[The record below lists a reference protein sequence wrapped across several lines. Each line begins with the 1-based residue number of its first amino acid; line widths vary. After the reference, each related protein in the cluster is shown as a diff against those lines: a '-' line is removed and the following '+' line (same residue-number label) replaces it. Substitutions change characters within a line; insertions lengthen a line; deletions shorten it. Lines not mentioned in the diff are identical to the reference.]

1 MSENLSGILWRS
13 KVPNVS
19 KISIKEERKLEADTK
34 SESSVF
40 QRESSEFSISGTFQ
54 KAEAGTAQNTPLFKR
69 STYRFRDAYRFTIPC
84 SLCHQELRPSEFF
97 AHKRQHKAMTVMGF
111 KMTAGEKTERQK
123 VITQRHFLIS
133 TLIEAYLYNE
143 KTRQNIDNACE
154 LLCMQHIPSYYKIL
168 SNSFNSSV
176 HLRKTK
182 NPLVNAVAICEDQNK
197 SWRSVMEDRYTFQGR
212 YGKKSNVCFFGLF
225 DGHHGSV
232 AAETTAVELPKF
244 FLDQLAQYD
253 YSYKLT
259 KREQRFVHSF
269 DTVFKEAYRRQ
280 EYLFSS
286 QKRKISA
293 SSCDYEWIH
302 RAFAK
307 AFWRMDRVLKLGR
320 KEVSNFYWS
329 GCSAVACLLE
339 FEDDFGSNT
348 TSQTL
353 NLTEDSEKEME
364 EEKGFQLSKQLES
377 NFGVLHIANVGNV
390 HVVLCKGGQAYL
402 LTKEHTTRSLSERH
416 RVLKEGG
423 KISSNEPNGYT
434 EGLVQITRGLGF
446 HGNPNLRKSVIPV
459 PQTISVPIDDTCQ
472 FLIVATT
479 GLWDVID
486 KNEAAAIVMSLF
498 SIYEEIYKTTKREM
512 HRPLLHRV
520 PFFPS
525 ISSSTISVQDSKIKL
540 LYHNT
545 SAFLQKMSQQ
555 STNENSQVNSKNGSS
570 PTLERLDKHKD
581 SKSMLN
587 SKTEISSS
595 RPFYLYGIEDSD
607 ETNSSTSHESSN
619 SSIADEEIN
628 RNFFDYAAEYVS
640 HGLVKAALTA
650 GSRENIT
657 VLVTILNGCGYQL
670 CGSEIGSTF
679 SSGSQKHVP

>member
-1 MSENLSGILWRS
+1 MSEKLRGMLWRS
-13 KVPNVS
+13 KVSNIAQIP
-19 KISIKEERKLEADTK
+19 IKEETKLEDDTT
-34 SESSVF
+34 SENSALR
-40 QRESSEFSISGTFQ
+40 RESLDFPTTSGTFQ
-54 KAEAGTAQNTPLFKR
+54 KAEGGITQSIPPLQR
-69 STYRFRDAYRFTIPC
+69 LSYRFRDAYRLTIPC
-84 SLCHQELRPSEFF
+84 SLCNQELHPSQFF
-97 AHKRQHKAMTVMGF
+97 AHKKQHKAMAVMGY
-111 KMTAGEKTERQK
+111 KMTAREKPERNK
-123 VITQRHFLIS
+123 LIEQRTSLIS
-133 TLIEAYLYNE
+133 TLIEAYLYDE

-154 LLCMQHIPSYYKIL
+154 LLCKQHIPSYYKIL

-176 HLRKTK
+176 HLRKTD

-197 SWRSVMEDRYTFQGR
+197 SWRPVMEDRYIFR
-212 YGKKSNVCFFGLF
+212 NRFGKKSNACFFGLF

-253 YSYKLT
+253 SSYRMT
-259 KREQRFVHSF
+259 KREKRFVHSF

-286 QKRKISA
+286 QKRNISP
-293 SSCDYEWIH
+293 STCDYEWIH

-320 KEVSNFYWS
+320 QEVSNFYWS

-339 FEDDFGSNT
+339 CDEHFASS
-348 TSQTL
+348 TSWQTDSF
-353 NLTEDSEKEME
+353 TEDSEMEME
-364 EEKGFQLSKQLES
+364 EKKSFQFSKQFES

-390 HVVLCKGGQAYL
+390 HAVLCKGGQAHL

-416 RVLKEGG
+416 RVLSEGG
-423 KISSNEPNGYT
+423 KISSNEPHGFT
-434 EGLVQITRGLGF
+434 EGIVQITRGLGF
-446 HGNPNLRKSVIPV
+446 HGNPNLRKSVIPA

-486 KNEAAAIVMSLF
+486 KNEAAAIAMSLF
-498 SIYEEIYKTTKREM
+498 SIYEEIYKVTKREIN
-512 HRPLLHRV
+512 RPLQHRA
-520 PFFPS
+520 PFLPS

-540 LYHNT
+540 LYRNT
-545 SAFLQKMSQQ
+545 SAFFEKMAQQ
-555 STNENSQVNSKNGSS
+555 NMGENSQGNSKKGF
-570 PTLERLDKHKD
+570 PTLEGLGKHKD
-581 SKSMLN
+581 SKSKIN

-607 ETNSSTSHESSN
+607 ETNSSTSHESS
-619 SSIADEEIN
+619 SIAEEEIN

-657 VLVTILNGCGYQL
+657 VLVILLNGCGYQL
-670 CGSEIGSTF
+670 YGSGI
-679 SSGSQKHVP
+679 

>member
-1 MSENLSGILWRS
+1 MLWRS
-13 KVPNVS
+13 KLPN
-19 KISIKEERKLEADTK
+19 IAQIPIEEEGKVEDDTK
-34 SESSVF
+34 SENSVF
-40 QRESSEFSISGTFQ
+40 QRESSELPSTSGTFQ
-54 KAEAGTAQNTPLFKR
+54 KAQAGTTQNIPPLQR
-69 STYRFRDAYRFTIPC
+69 LSCRFRDAYRLTIPC
-84 SLCHQELRPSEFF
+84 SLCNQELRPSDFF
-97 AHKRQHKAMTVMGF
+97 AHKRQHKAMAVMGY
-111 KMTAGEKTERQK
+111 KMTAGEKPERHK
-123 VITQRHFLIS
+123 VIVQRHFLIS

-143 KTRQNIDNACE
+143 KTRQNIDHACE
-154 LLCMQHIPSYYKIL
+154 LLCKQHIPSYYKIL

-176 HLRKTK
+176 HLRKTD

-197 SWRSVMEDRYTFQGR
+197 SWRPVMEDRYIFRDR

-232 AAETTAVELPKF
+232 AAETTAVELHKF

-253 YSYKLT
+253 LSYILT

-269 DTVFKEAYRRQ
+269 DTVFKEGYKRQ

-286 QKRKISA
+286 QKRNISP
-293 SSCDYEWIH
+293 SKYDYEWIH

-339 FEDDFGSNT
+339 CEDHFGSS
-348 TSQTL
+348 TSWQTASFS
-353 NLTEDSEKEME
+353 EDSEMEME
-364 EEKGFQLSKQLES
+364 EKRSFRLSKQFES

-390 HVVLCKGGQAYL
+390 HVVLCKGGQAHL

-416 RVLKEGG
+416 RVLSEGG
-423 KISSNEPNGYT
+423 KISSNEPSGFT
-434 EGLVQITRGLGF
+434 EGIVQITRGLGF
-446 HGNPNLRKSVIPV
+446 HGNPNLRKSVIPA

-486 KNEAAAIVMSLF
+486 KNEAAAIAMSLF
-498 SIYEEIYKTTKREM
+498 SIYEEIYNVTKQEVYK
-512 HRPLLHRV
+512 PLQHRV
-520 PFFPS
+520 PFLPS
-525 ISSSTISVQDSKIKL
+525 VSSSTISVQDSKIKL
-540 LYHNT
+540 LYRNT
-545 SAFLQKMSQQ
+545 SAFLEKMAQKSMS
-555 STNENSQVNSKNGSS
+555 ENSQESSKKLSS
-570 PTLERLDKHKD
+570 PTSESSSKHKD
-581 SKSMLN
+581 SKTKLN

-607 ETNSSTSHESSN
+607 ETNSSISHESSN
-619 SSIADEEIN
+619 SSIAEEEIN

-657 VLVTILNGCGYQL
+657 VLVILLNGCGHQL
-670 CGSEIGSTF
+670 HR
-679 SSGSQKHVP
+679 SGI